1 MSLTSS
7 PDRPLGAPPLRRA
20 FTGASVL
27 SLAASIAAALD
38 PAPLPP
44 FPLTLPV
51 LEDGHDRPVDL
62 NRMFAGRGVLLVFY
76 FGGWS
81 EACVAGLRMLEANR
95 EALARAGYGAVGV
108 SPEAAERLAATAAR
122 NGLGLPTVH
131 DHMSRFAA
139 SLGLAFRPTGTERAD
154 LRAAQVRLAAWNGE
168 TTTQLP
174 LPATLLVEA
183 DRRARTFLHV
193 DGPEPRGDI
202 PAAIRAALG

>member
-1 MSLTSS
+1 MSLTTS
-7 PDRPLGAPPLRRA
+7 PDRILAAPPLRRT

-38 PAPLPP
+38 PVPLPP
-44 FPLTLPV
+44 SPLTLPV
-51 LEDGHDRPVDL
+51 LEDGNDRPVDL
-62 NRMFAGRGVLLVFY
+62 NRVFAGRGVLLVFY

-81 EACVAGLRMLEANR
+81 EACVAGLRTLEGHR
-95 EALARAGYGAVGV
+95 DDLARAGYGAVAV
-108 SPEAAERLAATAAR
+108 SPEAVERLAATAAR

-131 DHMSRFAA
+131 DHMARFAG
-139 SLGLAFRPTGTERAD
+139 SLGLAFRPTGIERAE
-154 LRAAQVRLAAWNGE
+154 LRAAQVRLAEWNGE

-174 LPATLLVEA
+174 LPATLLVSA

-193 DGPEPRGDI
+193 DGPVPRGDI